1 MDTKMTSSC
10 QDLDASL
17 NFSSPATLNLSKIN
31 NKMGYVL
38 VVCRS
43 PWESSDNFENFLSS
57 FDQVITDMSLSNPA
71 FRLIL
76 EAFDCRSN
84 SWWEGDIS
92 TKESIDMESVFSS
105 HGLHQLLTDPTHI
118 LPRSFIDL
126 IFIDQPSFAN
136 CHHQLTHCKLNLKI
150 VFPTPMS
157 A

>member
-1 MDTKMTSSC
+1 MTSSC

-38 VVCRS
+38 VVYRS
-43 PWESSDNFENFLSS
+43 PWESSDNFQNFLSR
-57 FDQVITDMSLSNPA
+57 FDQVITDMSLSNPV

-76 EAFDCRSN
+76 EGFDCRSN
-84 SWWEGDIS
+84 SCWEGDIS

-105 HGLHQLLTDPTHI
+105 HGLHQFITDTTHI
-118 LPRSFIDL
+118 LPRSSSFIDL
-126 IFIDQPSFAN
+126 IFTDQPSFAN